1 VLLSLKNFLVECLA
15 GLDKPRSLVLL
26 EVRVGWY
33 GRNPSHSSLR
43 NSERNSGKHRCF
55 NYLEDD
61 PSHSLSLETQA
72 EHCDHGQYLPLVLRI
87 DGYLSNI
94 ALLKFQWRQLH
105 S

>member
-1 VLLSLKNFLVECLA
+1 MLLSLKHFFVEFLA
-15 GLDKPRSLVLL
+15 GLDKPKSLVLL

-61 PSHSLSLETQA
+61 SSHSLSLETQA
-72 EHCDHGQYLPLVLRI
+72 EHCDHGQYLSLVLRI
-87 DGYLSNI
+87 DGYLNNL
-94 ALLKFQWRQLH
+94 ALLKSLECSLH